1 MKKHGMMMKGR
12 IFLCTVF
19 MAWAA
24 VMNGGHAAEENPV
37 KVGVGHVGWEPHLM
51 WHCSGEEDLGDFKE
65 TEPELGISLML
76 SAREPLCFPKYAHGG
91 KQVLELIDSSG
102 RKLAPVTFDLEQLFQ
117 ICLL

>member
-1 MKKHGMMMKGR
+1 MMMKGR

-65 TEPELGISLML
+65 TEPSWEYRS
-76 SAREPLCFPKYAHGG
+76 C
-91 KQVLELIDSSG
+91 
-102 RKLAPVTFDLEQLFQ
+102 
-117 ICLL
+117 